1 MIDKICS
8 FWNNNTFLILNL
20 ISEKQSMVV
29 SLSILD
35 YDVSKSSAR
44 YRGLVND
51 DQVVVAH
58 LQSVDT
64 KESPLSQLSLSAPEF
79 PRLTWSSPPPPSQS
93 SSSRRS
99 RMRLSSGRESF
110 PILSDG

>member
-51 DQVVVAH
+51 DQVVVVH

-64 KESPLSQLSLSAPEF
+64 KDSPLSQLSLCPGVPETDVVF
-79 PRLTWSSPPPPSQS
+79 S
-93 SSSRRS
+93 SSSVTKFLIEKVEDEIIYRS
-99 RMRLSSGRESF
+99 GEFSHSV
-110 PILSDG
+110 

>member
-1 MIDKICS
+1 MKFYILFSEEKIQ
-8 FWNNNTFLILNL
+8 L
-20 ISEKQSMVV
+20 MVV

-51 DQVVVAH
+51 DQVVVVH

-64 KESPLSQLSLSAPEF
+64 KDSPLSQLSLCPGVPETDVVF
-79 PRLTWSSPPPPSQS
+79 SSPSVTKFFIEKVEDEIIC
-93 SSSRRS
+93 RS
-99 RMRLSSGRESF
+99 GEFSPFCLMV
-110 PILSDG
+110 D